1 MNWLPPAI
9 SATRFIGSLLAVKN
23 SLSAAVRSA
32 SFVMTPLIRQPS
44 GSSVWAAA
52 TTRAPLSVGVP
63 TAAYTVRLHR
73 YKEVRSAMVGLRM
86 DKI

>member
-1 MNWLPPAI
+1 
-9 SATRFIGSLLAVKN
+9 
-23 SLSAAVRSA
+23 
-32 SFVMTPLIRQPS
+32 
-44 GSSVWAAA
+44 
-52 TTRAPLSVGVP
+52 VGVP